1 MPDVDTFERRFENG
15 SLHLSEWESLEVDN
29 YDNFKRLQNAI
40 SPKEGDKCKELSV
53 YDYGGAKIKASY
65 YVGAMGFETPV
76 EVNVNAIEQQLEQ
89 VIITPKIC
97 DYKGDWVDFIWMLEI
112 AYGFKL
118 PDIKEEPK
126 LKGVNDLRLILVWIY
141 LRSVEQLLKK
151 HLRRNYVIRVD
162 NLNGRVKGKLLL
174 TPYVRQQVAKGQP
187 QIAVC
192 QYYELTPD
200 TLLNRII
207 KAGLRSA
214 KRLVAAADTYN
225 TFSGVS
231 GHLTRQIGLFGNVAD
246 VRVTRA
252 DFARIR
258 LHAQNRY
265 YETPL
270 QLAKML
276 LFDNRFEYEIGK
288 NRVVGFFLDMNNLF
302 ERFVAGLLMQ
312 GAHRNGVTYPGKG
325 EFRYYYGNRDTKGTV
340 KLKPDITID
349 TDGEKVVID
358 AKYKELFEE
367 NFGVDEEI
375 ETGDDY
381 GDVKVKIKSSDI
393 YQLVAYLDNFGSRRG
408 ALVYPRNG
416 SETSVINV
424 DGFGD
429 KDIKILGVGLSYEEG
444 LGEKGA
450 ELEEKLLRA

>member
-1 MPDVDTFERRFENG
+1 MVDETATFEGRLTDET
-15 SLHLSEWESLEVDN
+15 LHLSEWEPLDIEE
-29 YDNFKRLQNAI
+29 YDNFRGLRDAI
-40 SPKEGDKCKELSV
+40 SPQEGDNCNELSV
-53 YDYGGAKIKASY
+53 YDYYGGKIKASY
-65 YVGAMGFETPV
+65 YVGAMGFETPIDV
-76 EVNVNAIEQQLEQ
+76 KVDGAKQRLEQ

-97 DYKGDWVDFIWMLEI
+97 DYKGDWVDFIWMLGV
-112 AYGFKL
+112 AYGLKL
-118 PDIKEEPK
+118 PDIKDETR
-126 LKGVNDLRLILVWIY
+126 LKGVKDLRLILVWIY

-214 KRLVAAADTYN
+214 KRLVTAADIYN

-231 GHLTRQIGLFGNVAD
+231 GHLTRQLGLFGNVAD

-276 LFDNRFEYEIGK
+276 LFDNRFEYEVGN
-288 NRVVGFFLDMNNLF
+288 NRVFGFFLDMNDLF
-302 ERFVAGLLMQ
+302 ERFVMGLLRRQ
-312 GAHRNGVTYPGKG
+312 GYNVDYQCGLY
-325 EFRYYYGNRDTKGTV
+325 FTV
-340 KLKPDITID
+340 DDENKTMKPDYIIRWRNSRII
-349 TDGEKVVID
+349 GD
-358 AKYKELFEE
+358 AKYKEIFDNDKQPDDEPIVE
-367 NFGVDEEI
+367 NDLGP
-375 ETGDDY
+375 
-381 GDVKVKIKSSDI
+381 DVKVRIKNRDI
-393 YQLVAYLDNFGSRRG
+393 YQLVAYLDNERTNQGVLFYPAMEDVG
-408 ALVYPRNG
+408 APKLV
-416 SETSVINV
+416 T
-424 DGFGD
+424 GFGD
-429 KDIKILGVGLSYEEG
+429 KDIKILGVGLSYEED
-444 LGEKGA
+444 LTKKCT
-450 ELEEKLLRA
+450 ELEDKHLRT